1 MSPNS
6 CTVKRCATLLT
17 TRLHF
22 SFAAR
27 RSSLS
32 VFLEDTH
39 TPLVDPIP
47 DCFEG
52 ARQAEMWPP
61 FLYAPS
67 SLVAALT
74 AACAAVLAI
83 LPLYEFR
90 GGNIA
95 YSKFVR
101 VGAGA
106 RLRLLLPSRIGML
119 VIYSPALAAALVSF
133 AVPGAVGGA
142 RAGLLCAA
150 VAAHFLKRVLEV
162 LFVHRYSGS
171 MPLGTALFISSY
183 YLFNAVAMIYVQR
196 LSRGLPEPA
205 VDLLCPGVLVFAVGA
220 AGNFY
225 HHLLLS
231 RLRAGGGG
239 GGDKVCKIPR
249 GGLFELVACP
259 HYLFEIVAF
268 FGFAMISQ
276 TVYALVV
283 AVGSA
288 GYLAGRSYATRK
300 WYASKFEEFPARIK
314 ALVPYVW

>member
-1 MSPNS
+1 
-6 CTVKRCATLLT
+6 
-17 TRLHF
+17 
-22 SFAAR
+22 
-27 RSSLS
+27 
-32 VFLEDTH
+32 
-39 TPLVDPIP
+39 
-47 DCFEG
+47 
-52 ARQAEMWPP
+52 
-61 FLYAPS
+61 
-67 SLVAALT
+67 
-74 AACAAVLAI
+74 
-83 LPLYEFR
+83 
-90 GGNIA
+90 
-95 YSKFVR
+95 
-101 VGAGA
+101 
-106 RLRLLLPSRIGML
+106 
-119 VIYSPALAAALVSF
+119 
-133 AVPGAVGGA
+133 
-142 RAGLLCAA
+142 
-150 VAAHFLKRVLEV
+150 V

-239 GGDKVCKIPR
+239 GGDKVYKIPR

-288 GYLAGRSYATRK
+288 AYLAGRSSATRK
-300 WYASKFEEFPARIK
+300 WYASKFEEFPARVK